1 MAGLFIWTNLN
12 PLNPRTLWAK
22 FGWNWSSGS
31 GEELWKYEK
40 FTTTTTKTTTF
51 LITGH
56 GDLSKWVKNS
66 EWDEEL
72 QTSKQTNQIKSPWFW
87 FCMLSL
93 VQVGSGK
100 DFQMLTMH
108 FHCCYYIPLLK
119 DMVLQMNNN
128 ISIYFLFIFFSIL
141 CKSEGVTLH
150 WTNLNSLHPRMHW
163 AKFGWNWLSDYWG
176 EYF

>member
-1 MAGLFIWTNLN
+1 MRGPSFEQTWITCTQRCIEPSLVEIGPVVLEKNYVNMKSLRQQRRRQRHFLSLAMVTCPN
-12 PLNPRTLWAK
+12 
-22 FGWNWSSGS
+22 
-31 GEELWKYEK
+31 EWKI
-40 FTTTTTKTTTF
+40 
-51 LITGH
+51 L
-56 GDLSKWVKNS
+56 

-72 QTSKQTNQIKSPWFW
+72 QTSKQTNKIKSPWFW

-150 WTNLNSLHPRMHW
+150 WTNLKSLH
-163 AKFGWNWLSDYWG
+163 
-176 EYF
+176 